1 MINIRVKHG
10 DNSQLRCLHANALN
24 FSNSLNFILLNSTVL
39 FIGWKDF
46 AKALIIFLIVNL
58 VNLFK
63 YLYNI
68 SIT

>member
-10 DNSQLRCLHANALN
+10 DNSQLRCLHADALN
-24 FSNSLNFILLNSTVL
+24 FSTSLNFILLNSTVYL
-39 FIGWKDF
+39 LVERTLE
-46 AKALIIFLIVNL
+46 ALIIFLIVNL
-58 VNLFK
+58 VNSFK